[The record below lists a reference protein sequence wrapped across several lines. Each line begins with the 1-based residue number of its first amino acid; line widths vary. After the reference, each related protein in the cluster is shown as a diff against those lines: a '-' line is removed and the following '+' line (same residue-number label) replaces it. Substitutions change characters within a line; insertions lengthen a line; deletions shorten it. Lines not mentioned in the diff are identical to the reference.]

1 MCGQSCL
8 CHSGSALTSSSY
20 FPLEAGIVYPPSLP
34 STPSLQSMLH
44 ETNHIALRELTI
56 LPDEGCYLTVK
67 ILL

>member
-8 CHSGSALTSSSY
+8 CYHGSALTSSSY
-20 FPLEAGIVYPPSLP
+20 FPLETGIVYP
-34 STPSLQSMLH
+34 PSLQSMLH